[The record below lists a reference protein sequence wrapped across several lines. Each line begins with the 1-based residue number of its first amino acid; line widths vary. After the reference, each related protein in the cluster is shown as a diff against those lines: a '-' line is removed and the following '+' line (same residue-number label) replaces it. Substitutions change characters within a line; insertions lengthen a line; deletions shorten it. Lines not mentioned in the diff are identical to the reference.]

1 MKNLS
6 TRKVAFRF
14 STHKRTKR
22 KTFKERI
29 GIASDEKEE
38 KLFP

>member
-6 TRKVAFRF
+6 TRKATACF
-14 STHKRTKR
+14 STHKQAKR